1 MNDNMNRFAYKTLM
15 VIALAAAATQ
25 ADAQY
30 TQKVARPMDT
40 LIVRDINAI
49 TPASIP
55 AETRRTL
62 FINKDITTF
71 IVSGDEIKLM
81 DISLDSR
88 HVVGNQPSTNI
99 VRIKPVKD
107 MPNGADLGVLTVVA
121 ERNITQFN
129 LIYVDDSDLATT
141 QYNIRETDG
150 VSYLN
155 PGVDMP
161 KRNMYMYCWRII
173 NSGRKF
179 YDVSAGN
186 YGIKIRLNNIY
197 SIGNYFFIDFSLS
210 NRTNIRFDIEEIRIK
225 LTDKKRTKATNSQ
238 DIELEP
244 ALNFNTEKKFKRDW
258 RNVVVLPKMTFPDE
272 KVLTITVNEEQISG
286 RTTTLSIDYQDI
298 LNADGYSHSMD

>member
-1 MNDNMNRFAYKTLM
+1 MNKSVYKTLLVM
-15 VIALAAAATQ
+15 AFASFCSQ

-30 TQKVARPMDT
+30 VQKVAKPMDT
-40 LIVRDINAI
+40 LIVRNIDNIE
-49 TPASIP
+49 PASIP

-62 FINKDITTF
+62 FIHKDVTTF

-88 HVVGNQPSTNI
+88 FIAGNQPSTNI
-99 VRIKPVKD
+99 VRIKPIKD
-107 MPNGADLGVLTVVA
+107 MPNGADMGVLTVVA

-129 LIYVDDSDLATT
+129 LIYVDVSDLATT
-141 QYNIRETDG
+141 QYNIQETDG
-150 VSYLN
+150 VNYLN

-161 KRNMYMYCWRII
+161 KRDMYMYCWRIL

-179 YDVSAGN
+179 YDVSAGS

-197 SIGNYFFIDFSLS
+197 SIGNYFFIDFSLA
-210 NRTNIRFDIEEIRIK
+210 NRTNIRFDIEEIRVK

-238 DIELEP
+238 DLELEP
-244 ALNFNTEKKFKRDW
+244 VLNFNPEKKFKRDY
-258 RNVVVLPKMTFPDE
+258 RNVLVLPKMTFPDE
-272 KVLTITVNEEQISG
+272 KVLTITVSEEQISG
-286 RTTTLSIDYQDI
+286 RTTTLSIDYHDV

>member
-161 KRNMYMYCWRII
+161 KRDMYMYCWRII

-225 LTDKKRTKATNSQ
+225 LTDKKRTKNW
-238 DIELEP
+238 
-244 ALNFNTEKKFKRDW
+244 NR
-258 RNVVVLPKMTFPDE
+258 
-272 KVLTITVNEEQISG
+272 
-286 RTTTLSIDYQDI
+286 
-298 LNADGYSHSMD
+298 H

>member
-1 MNDNMNRFAYKTLM
+1 MNKIAYKTLL
-15 VIALAAAATQ
+15 VIAFGACAIQ
-25 ADAQY
+25 ANAQY
-30 TQKVARPMDT
+30 TEKVAKPMDT
-40 LIVRDINAI
+40 LIVRDINSM

-62 FINKDITTF
+62 FVHKDITTF

-81 DISLDSR
+81 DISFDSK

-129 LIYVDDSDLATT
+129 LIYVDDSDIATT

-161 KRNMYMYCWRII
+161 KRDMYMYCWRII

-186 YGIKIRLNNIY
+186 YGLKIRLNNIY
-197 SIGNYFFIDFSLS
+197 TIGNYFFIDFSLK
-210 NRTNIRFDIEEIRIK
+210 NKTNIRFDIEEIRVK

-244 ALNFNTEKKFKRDW
+244 VMTFNTDKKFKRDY
-258 RNVVVLPKMTFPDE
+258 RNVLVLPKMTFPDE

-286 RTTTLSIDYQDI
+286 RTTTLTIDYQDV
-298 LNADGYSHSMD
+298 LNADGYSHAMD

>member
-1 MNDNMNRFAYKTLM
+1 MNKSVYKTLLVM
-15 VIALAAAATQ
+15 AFASFCSQ
-25 ADAQY
+25 ADTQY
-30 TQKVARPMDT
+30 VQKVAKPMDT
-40 LIVRDINAI
+40 LIVRNIDNIE
-49 TPASIP
+49 PASIP

-62 FINKDITTF
+62 FIHKDVTTF

-88 HVVGNQPSTNI
+88 FIAGNQPSTNI
-99 VRIKPVKD
+99 VRIKPIKD
-107 MPNGADLGVLTVVA
+107 MPNGADMGVLTVVA

-141 QYNIRETDG
+141 QYNIQETDG
-150 VSYLN
+150 VNYLN

-161 KRNMYMYCWRII
+161 KRDMYMYCWRIL

-179 YDVSAGN
+179 YDVSAGS

-197 SIGNYFFIDFSLS
+197 SIGNYFFIDFSLA
-210 NRTNIRFDIEEIRIK
+210 NRTNIRFDIEEIRVK

-238 DIELEP
+238 DLELEP
-244 ALNFNTEKKFKRDW
+244 VLNFNPEKKFKRDY
-258 RNVVVLPKMTFPDE
+258 RNVLVLPKMTFPDE
-272 KVLTITVNEEQISG
+272 KVLTITVSEEQISG
-286 RTTTLSIDYQDI
+286 RTTTLSIDYHDV

>member
-1 MNDNMNRFAYKTLM
+1 M

-161 KRNMYMYCWRII
+161 KRDMYMYCWRII

-244 ALNFNTEKKFKRDW
+244 SLNFNTEKKFKRDW

>member
-1 MNDNMNRFAYKTLM
+1 MKTTAYKTLLVM
-15 VIALAAAATQ
+15 AFTALAGQ

-30 TQKVARPMDT
+30 VQKVAKPMDT
-40 LIVRDINAI
+40 LIVRNID
-49 TPASIP
+49 TMVPASIP

-62 FINKDITTF
+62 FIHKDITTF

-81 DISLDSR
+81 DISVDNK
-88 HVVGNQPSTNI
+88 HIVGNQPSSNI

-107 MPNGADLGVLTVVA
+107 MPNGADLGVLTVVS

-129 LIYVDDSDLATT
+129 LIYVDDSDIATT

-150 VSYLN
+150 VNYLN

-161 KRNMYMYCWRII
+161 KQDMYRYCWRII

-186 YGIKIRLNNIY
+186 YGVKIRLNNIY

-210 NRTNIRFDIEEIRIK
+210 NRTNVRFDIEEIRIK

-244 ALNFNTEKKFKRDW
+244 VLNFNTEKKFKKDW
-258 RNVVVLPKMTFPDE
+258 RNVIVLPKMTFPDE
-272 KVLTITVNEEQISG
+272 KVLTITVNEVQISG
-286 RTTTLSIDYQDI
+286 RTTTLTIDYQDI
-298 LNADGYSHSMD
+298 LNADGYHHSMD

>member
-1 MNDNMNRFAYKTLM
+1 MNHFAYKTLL
-15 VIALAAAATQ
+15 VIAFVACTVQ
-25 ADAQY
+25 AEAQY
-30 TQKVARPMDT
+30 TEKVAKPMDT
-40 LIVRDINAI
+40 LIIRDIKAL
-49 TPASIP
+49 TPASLP

-81 DISLDSR
+81 DISLDSK
-88 HVVGNQPSTNI
+88 HVVGNQPGTNI
-99 VRIKPVKD
+99 VRVKPVKD
-107 MPNGADLGVLTVVA
+107 MPNGADLGVLTIVA

-150 VSYLN
+150 VNYLN
-155 PGVDMP
+155 PAVDMP
-161 KRNMYMYCWRII
+161 KHDMYTYCWRII

-197 SIGNYFFIDFSLS
+197 AIGNYFFIDFSLS
-210 NRTNIRFDIEEIRIK
+210 NRTNVRFDIEEIRVK
-225 LTDKKRTKATNSQ
+225 LSDKKRTKATNNQ
-238 DIELEP
+238 DIELTP
-244 ALNFNTEKKFKRDW
+244 ALTFNTDKKFKRDY
-258 RNVVVLPKMTFPDE
+258 RNVLVLPKMTFPDE

-286 RTTTLSIDYQDI
+286 RTTTLTIDYQDI

>member
-1 MNDNMNRFAYKTLM
+1 MIMNKFAYKTLLVM
-15 VIALAAAATQ
+15 ALASFASQ

-30 TQKVARPMDT
+30 VEKVAKPMDEQ
-40 LIVRDINAI
+40 IIRDINSI

-62 FINKDITTF
+62 FINKDVTTF
-71 IVSGDEIKLM
+71 IVSGDEIQLM

-88 HVVGNQPSTNI
+88 FVVGNQPNTNI
-99 VRIKPVKD
+99 VRVKPVKD
-107 MPNGADLGVLTVVA
+107 MPNGADMGILTVVA

-129 LIYVDDSDLATT
+129 LIYVDDSDIATT
-141 QYNIRETDG
+141 QYNIQETDG
-150 VSYLN
+150 VNYLN

-161 KRNMYMYCWRII
+161 KRDMYMYCWRII
-173 NSGRKF
+173 NSGKKF
-179 YDVSAGN
+179 YDVSAGS
-186 YGIKIRLNNIY
+186 YGLKIRLNNIY
-197 SIGNYFFIDFSLS
+197 SIGNYFFIDFSLT
-210 NRTNIRFDIEEIRIK
+210 NRTNIRFDIEEIRVK

-244 ALNFNTEKKFKRDW
+244 TLNFNSEKKFKRDY
-258 RNVVVLPKMTFPDE
+258 RNVLVLPKLTFPDE